1 MPPFFRRRSVT
12 SGQSGLRRALSFKG
26 RLTMSIRTLAL
37 ALFSTY
43 AVLLAPVRA
52 DAQFT
57 ATPFSDPATGERYH
71 IEASFGWWNPT
82 PQFEI
87 ASESLGVLGTRID
100 AVADLGIEKK
110 QIPDLRIVLRPARK
124 HKFRINYLPMTYS
137 AVSTVHRA
145 FVFNGIRY
153 NVNLPV
159 STELSWK
166 TWHLGY
172 EYDFIYRDRGF
183 VGIVL
188 QAKATDIQ
196 ATLQAASLGTEFARA
211 QAPIPAIGGIGRV
224 YVVPNISIT
233 GELDL
238 FKIPSGIDERY
249 QAHYFD
255 FDLYGTVNFNN
266 YVSAQI
272 GFRSLNLGYVFE
284 DDHGDFKA
292 KGLYFGG
299 VVRY

>member
-1 MPPFFRRRSVT
+1 
-12 SGQSGLRRALSFKG
+12 
-26 RLTMSIRTLAL
+26 MSIRTIVIG
-37 ALFSTY
+37 LFLMY
-43 AVLLAPVRA
+43 AVVLTPGRA

-87 ASESLGVLGTRID
+87 ASESLGVLGSRID

-110 QIPDLRIVLRPARK
+110 QIPELRIVLRPGRK
-124 HKFRINYLPMTYS
+124 HKFRLNYLPMTYS
-137 AVSTVHRA
+137 AVSTVHRE
-145 FVFNGIRY
+145 FIFNGIRY

-183 VGIVL
+183 VGIVF

-255 FDLYGTVNFNN
+255 FDLYGTVNFND
-266 YVSAQI
+266 YVGAQI

>member
-1 MPPFFRRRSVT
+1 
-12 SGQSGLRRALSFKG
+12 
-26 RLTMSIRTLAL
+26 MSMRTLAL
-37 ALFSTY
+37 GLFSTY
-43 AVLLAPVRA
+43 AMLLMPASA
-52 DAQFT
+52 EAQFT

-71 IEASFGWWNPT
+71 VEASFGWWNPE

-100 AVADLGIEKK
+100 AVADLGIEQKR
-110 QIPDLRIVLRPARK
+110 IPELRIVLRPGRK
-124 HKFRINYLPMTYS
+124 HKLRLNYLPMTYT
-137 AVSTVHRA
+137 AVSTVHRE

-153 NVNLPV
+153 GVNLPV
-159 STELSWK
+159 STDLSWK

-183 VGIVL
+183 VGLVL
-188 QAKATDIQ
+188 QAKVTDIQ
-196 ATLQAASLGTEFARA
+196 ATLQAASLGSEFSRA

-224 YVVPNISIT
+224 YVAPNISIT

-238 FKIPSGIDERY
+238 FKIPESIDERY

-255 FDLYGTVNFNN
+255 FDLYGTVNFSD
-266 YVSAQI
+266 YVGAQI
-272 GFRSLNLGYVFE
+272 GFRSLDLGYVFE
-284 DDHGDFKA
+284 DDQGTFKA

>member
-1 MPPFFRRRSVT
+1 M
-12 SGQSGLRRALSFKG
+12 
-26 RLTMSIRTLAL
+26 
-37 ALFSTY
+37 
-43 AVLLAPVRA
+43 
-52 DAQFT
+52 
-57 ATPFSDPATGERYH
+57 
-71 IEASFGWWNPT
+71 
-82 PQFEI
+82 
-87 ASESLGVLGTRID
+87 
-100 AVADLGIEKK
+100 
-110 QIPDLRIVLRPARK
+110 LRPGRK
-124 HKFRINYLPMTYS
+124 HKFRINYLPMTYT
-137 AVSTVHRA
+137 AVATVHRE

-153 NVNLPV
+153 GVNLPV

-233 GELDL
+233 GELDF
-238 FKIPSGIDERY
+238 FKIPPVDERY

-255 FDLYGTVNFNN
+255 FDLYGTVNFND
-266 YVSAQI
+266 YVGAHI
-272 GFRSLNLGYVFE
+272 GYRSLDLGYVFE

-292 KGLYFGG
+292 KGIYFGG